1 MTMASKSDSTHD
13 ELGDEAA
20 DSTEPESALET
31 ARRQLYHAANYLDI
45 DSNIVERLK
54 YPKKVHEV
62 TIPIKRDDGTVEVF
76 TGYRAQH
83 DSVRGPYKGG
93 LRYHPDVTRDECVG
107 LGMWMTWKCA
117 VMDLPFGG
125 AKGGVA
131 VNPKELTSKEKER
144 LTRRFAQELRTNIG
158 PNQDIP
164 APDMGTDPQTMAWL
178 MDAYSMQ
185 EGETTPG
192 VVTGKPPVVGGS
204 EGREEA
210 PGRSVAIITQLVC
223 EYYDQPLEDTTV
235 AIQGY
240 GSVGANAARLLDDWG
255 ATVVAIS
262 DVNGAMYEPDGIETA
277 SVPSHDEEP
286 EAVTTYADTVISNE
300 ELLTLNVDVLI
311 PAALGNV
318 ITKENAEAIAADL
331 IVEGANGPTTST
343 ADSMLADRDV
353 AVIPDILANA
363 GGVTVSYFE
372 WLQDI
377 NRRAWSLERVND
389 ELEAEMQAAWD
400 AVRSEFEQR
409 DVTWRDAA
417 YIVALSRIAEAHE
430 ARGLW
435 P

>member
-1 MTMASKSDSTHD
+1 MASESTTTQV
-13 ELGDEAA
+13 EAA
-20 DSTEPESALET
+20 SAESPPTEVASALET
-31 ARRQLYHAANYLDI
+31 ARRQLQHAAGHLDI

-62 TIPIKRDDGTVEVF
+62 TIPIERDDGTVEVF

-131 VNPKELTSKEKER
+131 VNPKALSTDEKER
-144 LTRRFAQELRTNIG
+144 LTRRFAEEIRGVIG
-158 PNQDIP
+158 PTVDIP

-185 EGETTPG
+185 EGETVPG

-204 EGREEA
+204 KGRDEA
-210 PGRSVAIITQLVC
+210 PGRSVAIITR
-223 EYYDQPLEDTTV
+223 EAIDYYGMDITETTI

-240 GSVGANAARLLDDWG
+240 GSVGANAARLLDEWG
-255 ATVVAIS
+255 ANVVAVS
-262 DVNGAMYEPDGIETA
+262 DVNGGIYDPNGLDTHA
-277 SVPSHDEEP
+277 VPSHHEEP
-286 EAVTTYADTVISNE
+286 EAVMGHDAPETVGNA
-300 ELLTLNVDVLI
+300 ELLELDVDVLV

-318 ITKENAEAIAADL
+318 LTAENAHDVMADL
-331 IVEGANGPTTST
+331 IVEGANGPTTSA
-343 ADSMLADRDV
+343 ADQIFTEREIP
-353 AVIPDILANA
+353 VIPDILANA

-377 NRRAWSLERVND
+377 NRRAWPIERVHN
-389 ELEAEMQAAWD
+389 ELEEEMLTAW
-400 AVRSEFEQR
+400 AVVKSEFDNRE
-409 DVTWRDAA
+409 VTWRDAA
-417 YIVALSRIAEAHE
+417 YIVSLSRIAEAHE

>member
-1 MTMASKSDSTHD
+1 MASASETSPDPA
-13 ELGDEAA
+13 GDPPDAP
-20 DSTEPESALET
+20 TESALET
-31 ARRQLYHAANYLDI
+31 ALRQLRSAADHLDI

-54 YPKKVHEV
+54 HPTKVEEV
-62 TIPIKRDDGTVEVF
+62 TVPVARDDGTVEVF

-93 LRYHPDVTRDECVG
+93 IRYHPDVTRDECVG
-107 LGMWMTWKCA
+107 LAMWMTWKCA

-131 VNPKELTSKEKER
+131 VDPKTLSRAEKER
-144 LTRRFAQELRTNIG
+144 LTRRFTQELRTVIG

-164 APDMGTDPQTMAWL
+164 APDMGTDPQTMAWV

-185 EGETTPG
+185 EGETIPG

-204 EGREEA
+204 EGRAEA
-210 PGRSVAIITQLVC
+210 PGRSVAIITRLAC
-223 EYYDQPLEDTTV
+223 EQYDRRLDETTV
-235 AIQGY
+235 AVQGY

-255 ATVVAIS
+255 ATVVAVS
-262 DVNGAMYEPDGIETA
+262 DVNGAMYDPDGIETA
-277 SVPSHDEEP
+277 AVPSHDETP
-286 EAVTTYADTVISNE
+286 EAVTTDADRVISND
-300 ELLTLNVDVLI
+300 ELLTLDVDVLI

-318 ITKENAEAIAADL
+318 ITKANAEAVAAD
-331 IVEGANGPTTST
+331 IVVEGANGPITST
-343 ADSMLADRDV
+343 ADSLLAERDV
-353 AVIPDILANA
+353 AVLPDILANA

-389 ELEAEMQAAWD
+389 ELEAEMEAAWR
-400 AVRSEFEQR
+400 AVRAEFERR
-409 DVTWRDAA
+409 DVTWREAA
-417 YIVALSRIAEAHE
+417 YIVALSRIADAHD